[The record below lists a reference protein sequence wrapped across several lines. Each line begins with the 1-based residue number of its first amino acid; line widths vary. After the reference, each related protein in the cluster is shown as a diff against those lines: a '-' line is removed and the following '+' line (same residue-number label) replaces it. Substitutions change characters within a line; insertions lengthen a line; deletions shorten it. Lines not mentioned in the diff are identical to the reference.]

1 MARIG
6 VLGLQGAVEE
16 HVRSIAAAGHEG
28 LVVKLP
34 HQLADVDG
42 LIIPGGESTAIRKLM
57 DQFGF
62 IEEIQSFSALKKPIF
77 GTCAGMVLLAGT
89 LAAAD
94 DVHLGL
100 MDITVERNAFGRQ
113 KDSFE
118 VELEIEGLLD
128 PFPAVFI
135 RAPYIVESGSQTE
148 VLAVHDGRTVMARQ
162 GHLLACS
169 FHPELTEDHGVLL
182 LFLEMVEQSLQ
193 AAITK

>member
-28 LVVKLP
+28 VVVKLP

-57 DQFGF
+57 NQFGF
-62 IEEIQSFSALKKPIF
+62 IEEIQSFSAHRKPIF
-77 GTCAGMVLLAGT
+77 GTCAGMVLLAGK
-89 LAAAD
+89 LAGAD

-118 VELEIEGLLD
+118 VELEIEGLLH

-135 RAPYIVESGSQTE
+135 RAPYVVESGSQTE

-169 FHPELTEDHGVLL
+169 FHPELTDDNGVLL

-193 AAITK
+193 AALTE